1 MFENVIKLAMN
12 TFSKRDFS
20 LFFLTIFTA
29 ITFGLAQED
38 NRQLLHLRKYTIADP
53 EQEDL
58 IDYYMEEALLPA
70 LKRQEIKQ
78 IGVFKSHDNSNDSL
92 KTIFILHPL
101 SSLNQLVS
109 LDSALLKDELYNQVG
124 APFLDA
130 PHDSPP
136 YLRMESVVLKAFVEM
151 PALMPP
157 KPQGDRSIR
166 VYELRNYES
175 PTEAK
180 YRSKVA
186 MFNEGGEVALFEKLG
201 FNAVFYGEV
210 ISGPR
215 MPNLMYM
222 TTFRDMATRDSLWK
236 EFFDSG
242 KWKSLEKDPQ
252 YQHNVNHADIY
263 LLYPTPYSDY

>member
-1 MFENVIKLAMN
+1 MD
-12 TFSKRDFS
+12 TFTRRFFF
-20 LFFLTIFTA
+20 LFFTAFLTALTCGF
-29 ITFGLAQED
+29 AQEG
-38 NRQLLHLRKYTIADP
+38 NRQILHLRKYIFKDA
-53 EQEDL
+53 EQERL
-58 IDYYMEEALLPA
+58 TDYYMEEALIPA
-70 LKRQEIKQ
+70 LKRHGIKQ
-78 IGVFKSHDNSNDSL
+78 IGVFKSHADPNDSL
-92 KTIFILHPL
+92 RAVFVLHPL
-101 SSLNQLVS
+101 NSLNQLAA
-109 LDSALLKDELYNQVG
+109 LDKALIKDELYMKVG

-130 PHDSPP
+130 PHDKPP
-136 YLRMESVVLKAFVEM
+136 YLRMESVLLKSFVQM
-151 PALMPP
+151 PAMKPP
-157 KPQGDRSIR
+157 KLEGERSKR

-186 MFNEGGEVALFEKLG
+186 MFNEGGEVALFDRLG

-210 ISGPR
+210 LSGAR

-222 TTFRDMATRDSLWK
+222 TTFRDMVSRDSLWQ
-236 EFFDSG
+236 EFFDSE